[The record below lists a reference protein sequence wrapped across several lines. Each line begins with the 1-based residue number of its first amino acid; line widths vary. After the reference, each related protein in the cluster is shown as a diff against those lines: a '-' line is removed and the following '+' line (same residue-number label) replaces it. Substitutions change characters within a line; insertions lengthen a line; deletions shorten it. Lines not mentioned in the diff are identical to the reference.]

1 MENLIERNSEELKI
15 DNYIRICHRGG
26 GSERLNVERSKFGTL
41 YQTKSMNIQRNPLR
55 ETINNPNVWIE
66 TNTSSEFHVNVIEIK
81 CNEKNYRYTGTNL
94 RSERNT
100 QKHRKCSIVWLNAL
114 EVEEASSIYS
124 C

>member
-55 ETINNPNVWIE
+55 EIITIRMYGLKQTPV
-66 TNTSSEFHVNVIEIK
+66 
-81 CNEKNYRYTGTNL
+81 
-94 RSERNT
+94 
-100 QKHRKCSIVWLNAL
+100 LNFM
-114 EVEEASSIYS
+114 
-124 C
+124 